1 MKPIHQI
8 RKTNQTYD
16 KKYSRLWIL
25 VKKIEIEEK
34 GSHFKVKNIKM
45 GVDARYLILL
55 TEVFK
60 YI

>member
-45 GVDARYLILL
+45 GVDAR
-55 TEVFK
+55 
-60 YI
+60 